1 MGSAAKKPVPM
12 RSRRSGLKKKKLVD
26 ANLEILKKLESDKT
40 K

>member
-12 RSRRSGLKKKKLVD
+12 RSRRSGLKKKKLID
-26 ANLEILKKLESDKT
+26 ANLAILKKLENDKT